1 MILKKNSTENSIEIG
16 RNKYEHFNIENSTS
30 KLIGIG
36 LYKNNEEFPIIWFE
50 LDEIDKTI
58 SFYKSNKY
66 FDDSRENLSVRFQDN
81 YLLEF
86 KDYTLN
92 QA

>member
-1 MILKKNSTENSIEIG
+1 MILKKNPKGSSFEIE
-16 RNKYEHFNIENSTS
+16 RNKYEHFNVENPTS
-30 KLIGIG
+30 KLFGIG
-36 LYKNNEEFPIIWFE
+36 LYKNNEKSPIIWFE
-50 LDEIDKTI
+50 LNDSNKTI
-58 SFYKSNKY
+58 SFYRSNVLNVHH
-66 FDDSRENLSVRFQDN
+66 DTICLRFQDN